1 MKKPPVHGANWLPIY
16 PTTKNV
22 CLVRLGRV
30 SVVINDIRA
39 DHLFAYDTNPFLF
52 FLWRVS
58 YKKECIPCEVDSETV
73 FLFCVIFSG
82 FDSLARFELDG
93 LGWLRFSDFLG
104 FECI

>member
-39 DHLFAYDTNPFLF
+39 DHLFA
-52 FLWRVS
+52 
-58 YKKECIPCEVDSETV
+58 
-73 FLFCVIFSG
+73 
-82 FDSLARFELDG
+82 
-93 LGWLRFSDFLG
+93 
-104 FECI
+104 